1 MFDDFIKKV
10 SNNYSKIEHSF
21 FWLAIILNFF
31 ALFDAI
37 NTLQYLP
44 IWMPILQGLYLG
56 VCLLAYIKGYKLYYI
71 VVPLFIIA
79 LAFYLSS
86 NIV

>member
-1 MFDDFIKKV
+1 MFGDFIKKI
-10 SNNYSKIEHSF
+10 SKNYSKIEHLF

-31 ALFDAI
+31 ALANAI
-37 NTLQYLP
+37 AILGPFPL
-44 IWMPILQGLYLG
+44 WMIILQGLYLG
-56 VCLLAYIKGYKLYYI
+56 VCLLAYIKGYKLSYI

-86 NIV
+86 NVA